1 MAFPNLLK
9 RLFAS
14 NGAGITLRGDIMPYG
29 TAAPKAHG
37 TAAAGSAETLSR
49 SDHVHPLQT
58 TVSGNAG
65 SATKLAAKR
74 TIDGVSFDGSANI
87 HHYGTCSTAADTAA
101 KTVALANFVL
111 ATGAIAFIRFTV
123 TNTASSP
130 TLNINSTGAR
140 AIRYRNA
147 GINASHLAANRTY
160 CFIYDGSYY
169 QLVGDIDTNTKYTA
183 ASAAPKAPGTAAV
196 GTSTKYA
203 REDHVH
209 PAQTIGTASG
219 TVSGTTKL
227 SDATNSTSGADSGVA
242 ATPKAVKAAYDKAV
256 EAKNAADAAFP
267 KAGGTLTG
275 AVVEKLTSLSG
286 TSVSLN
292 LKTANNFTHNVTAN
306 TAFTVTANTGNSFQ
320 LGTLVLTNGG
330 AFTVTWPSSFKWADG
345 APPSLMESGID
356 VITFFT
362 INGGTTYYAAQ
373 AMTGIA

>member
-65 SATKLAAKR
+65 SATKLATKR
-74 TIDGVSFDGSANI
+74 TIDGVNFDGSANI
-87 HHYGTCSTAADTAA
+87 HHYGTCSTAAGTAA
-101 KTVALANFVL
+101 KTVTLANFVL

-130 TLNINSTGAR
+130 TLNINATGAK

-169 QLVGDIDTNTKYTA
+169 QLVGDIDTNTTYTA

-330 AFTVTWPSSFKWADG
+330 LHSVRWPSSFKWADG